1 MYFLFLTSDYW
12 SFCLSS
18 SPISKD
24 LSFFNY
30 LFNLPQ
36 KIIHLGFYLAFFIIT
51 LVASFNAKYN
61 MGVQIAVEIELIT
74 VAGKLT
80 NAPT

>member
-1 MYFLFLTSDYW
+1 MFFSLTSDYW